1 MKIIDELKIQLESED
16 EIVRQDARDCLTIAN
31 KLKELEDGRIWSTQ
45 WRVLTTVGWIGKV
58 ENYRRWYKPS
68 KIGEIFIKGLNN

>member
-1 MKIIDELKIQLESED
+1 MGIIEELHTQLKSDDEK
-16 EIVRQDARDCLTIAN
+16 VRQDAKDCLTIAN
-31 KLKELEDGRIWSTQ
+31 KLKELEDGHIWSTQ

-58 ENYRRWYKPS
+58 GYRRWYKPS